1 MVDPII
7 LKVMGKLKFTFSN
20 LWYWAALILTCT
32 ITENLMHMTSSP
44 KAGFN
49 YSGLIIIS
57 IACIACLFMFYF
69 ASHKENRVKVDW
81 ILLPGIII
89 VGICL
94 LVGIW
99 ANKGMTIPF
108 ENGTGEIEVSFS
120 FYERLRATII
130 LFIFL
135 ALMYAMLFVSRTNGF
150 RNRVIIFVALVGI
163 SAALISLTY
172 SLIAENAKYAAIFK
186 EDYDFSIEIYSFY
199 GNKNYYGGVLFIGF
213 LSCIISNYY
222 KPRFYKYLLM
232 LIFSLALMASAA
244 MLPTLIAIG
253 GLIIYLFEEIARF
266 SFKKRWICMLFALIT
281 LLSLLALII
290 VFYYGV
296 SHEWKGFNGLD
307 QYLSEV
313 FHKKNFSTLSGRIKI
328 WKKILPYC
336 FDSTF
341 HTIFGHGFMI
351 SEKTILGITA
361 AMANGS
367 SGGVRTTHN
376 GYLQVAFEYGV
387 IGIVVHIALIGFFLY
402 SCVRMLM
409 EKKFHFVFVYLFV
422 GLCAATYNFCES
434 SSYFDA
440 GTKELF
446 MTQLFAVPVMVEAKM
461 VSNRKKIEEIH
472 SIEVN
477 EEPINAI
484 SLGRGAALIIISAL
498 VAVCLTFI
506 STLTFEIIWLKY
518 LMMNLAVGL
527 GILLLFVPY
536 LLTLYRKNTDNL
548 FFVLHIVSN
557 TVFFG
562 LIAFISFLAMWNNA
576 ELREMIKYFYPIL
589 LFLVLLIDTIIYALA
604 KNGSIKEWCIVAL
617 GGSFAMA
624 RYAIIGA
631 VLLGGLSY
639 LIFSVLDQ
647 MNLFIY
653 FMCMIISFIAFYG
666 AYYFFPTKSGRIVRN
681 DLNKAHIDIIK
692 QEFEMNEKY
701 YG

>member
-1 MVDPII
+1 
-7 LKVMGKLKFTFSN
+7 MGKLKFTFAN
-20 LWYWAALILTCT
+20 LWYWVALILTCT

-44 KAGFN
+44 KTGFD

-69 ASHKENRVKVDW
+69 ASHKENKITVDW
-81 ILLPGIII
+81 VLLPGTII

-94 LVGIW
+94 LIGIW
-99 ANKGMTIPF
+99 GNQGSVFSF
-108 ENGTGEIEVSFS
+108 ENGLGEVEVTIS
-120 FYERLRATII
+120 FYERIRATII

-135 ALMYAMLFVSRTNGF
+135 ALMYAMLFTSRTNGF
-150 RNRVIIFVALVGI
+150 RNKVVNFVALVGI
-163 SAALISLTY
+163 AAAIISLTY
-172 SLIAENAKYAAIFK
+172 SLIAEHAKYAAIFK
-186 EDYDFSIEIYSFY
+186 EDYDFSIEIFSFY

-244 MLPTLIAIG
+244 MLPTLIALG
-253 GLIIYLFEEIARF
+253 ALVIYLFEEIARF

-281 LLSLLALII
+281 FLSLLALII

-336 FDSTF
+336 FDSPF
-341 HTIFGHGFMI
+341 HIVFGHGFMI
-351 SEKTILGITA
+351 SEKTILGITGA
-361 AMANGS
+361 LNNTGR
-367 SGGVRTTHN
+367 GVRTTHN
-376 GYLQVAFEYGV
+376 GYLQVVFEYGL
-387 IGIVVHIALIGFFLY
+387 IGAVVHIALVSFFLY
-402 SCVRMLM
+402 SCVRMLV
-409 EKKFHFVFVYLFV
+409 EKKFHFVFIYLFV

-446 MTQLFAVPVMVEAKM
+446 MTQLFAVPMMTEAKM
-461 VSNRKKIEEIH
+461 VSKRKKIEEIH

-477 EEPINAI
+477 EEPVNYI
-484 SLGRGAALIIISAL
+484 SLGKGTSLIIMSIIIAIV
-498 VAVCLTFI
+498 VAFACP
-506 STLTFEIIWLKY
+506 LTFEITWLKY
-518 LMMNLAVGL
+518 LLLNIAIGS

-536 LLTLYRKNTDNL
+536 LLALFRKNTDNL
-548 FFVLHIVSN
+548 FFVLHI
-557 TVFFG
+557 
-562 LIAFISFLAMWNNA
+562 AFNLVLFSLFAFVTFLVLWNNA
-576 ELREMIKYFYPIL
+576 ELRETIKYVYPIL
-589 LFLVLLIDTIIYALA
+589 IFFVLLLDTVFYALA
-604 KNGSIKEWCIVAL
+604 KDGSIKEWCIVCL
-617 GGSFAMA
+617 GGGFAMA
-624 RYAIIGA
+624 RYALISAI
-631 VLLGGLSY
+631 LLGGLTY
-639 LIFSVLDQ
+639 LTFGVLNQ

-653 FMCMIISFIAFYG
+653 FMCMIITFIAYYG
-666 AYYFFPTKSGRIVRN
+666 AYYFFPTKGGRAVRK
-681 DLNKAHIDIIK
+681 DLNKAHIDMIK
-692 QEFEMNEKY
+692 REFEMNEKY